1 MQLSQNKAGARHK
14 LGFRKIFFSGIVIA
28 ILLFILIPIVILA
41 SISDSRALVEEAAT
55 VDTNSAI
62 KAKKVA
68 KQLYNDLRDG
78 KSDQR
83 STLALSED
91 EINGIV
97 ALGTRGISRLKGR
110 VNVTPLGIIGAF
122 TLNVP
127 KNPLGEYINLTATLV
142 PSSKGLV
149 VDNVSVGSFDISG
162 NIAISIIE
170 IALNKVIAG
179 DTFGTKLI
187 NAIDSIEVD
196 NSRLILAYH
205 SIPGLRN
212 AIVSTKGQIID
223 VRDELALLGDPKVVK
238 LYYEH
243 ICKFHSLIDGAGQ
256 VSVGYYLYTAFTFAE
271 KRNYVSGVPVEENRA
286 ALLALAIFLGS
297 SNFDSVVGALDEKT
311 LATCQPRN
319 SQMMLANRNDL
330 RLHFIFSAALK
341 IISDSGISFAIGEF
355 KELLDSQQ
363 GGSGFSFADLAADR
377 AGIRFAELALDE
389 NGALRVQQMAAKLKQ
404 EKTFFPSIG
413 GLPEE
418 IPQQFFD
425 ARGGI
430 ESDYYKQHLA
440 TINQRIDRLE
450 LYKTN

>member
-1 MQLSQNKAGARHK
+1 MARARQTT
-14 LGFRKIFFSGIVIA
+14 GFHKIFLWGIAIA
-28 ILLFILIPIVILA
+28 ILLFIFISLITLA
-41 SISDSRALVEEAAT
+41 SISDSHALVEEVAT

-68 KQLYNDLRDG
+68 RQLYHDLRDG
-78 KSDQR
+78 KPGQH
-83 STLALSED
+83 STLTLSED
-91 EINGIV
+91 EINGII
-97 ALGTRGISRLKGR
+97 ALGTRGVPRLKGR

-127 KNPLGEYINLTATLV
+127 DNPLGEYINLTGIVV

-149 VDNVSVGSFDISG
+149 VDNISVGSINISG
-162 NIAISIIE
+162 NIAISLIE
-170 IALNKVIAG
+170 VILNNVIAG

-196 NSRLILAYH
+196 SSTLILAYH

-212 AIVSTKGQIID
+212 AIVSTKGQIKE
-223 VRDELALLGDPKVVK
+223 VRDNLALLGDPIIVK
-238 LYYEH
+238 RYYER
-243 ICKFHSLIDGAGQ
+243 ICKFHSQIDGLGQ
-256 VSVGYYLYTAFTFAE
+256 ASIGYYLNTAFSFAE
-271 KRNYVSGVPVEENRA
+271 KRSYMSESPVEENRA
-286 ALLALAIFLGS
+286 ALLALSIFLGS
-297 SNFDSVVGALDEKT
+297 SNFDSVVGALDEET

-319 SQMMLANRNDL
+319 SQMVLANRNDL

-355 KELLDSQQ
+355 KELLDSQE

-389 NGALRVQQMAAKLKQ
+389 KSALRLQQMASKLKQ
-404 EKTFFPSIG
+404 EKTFFPSIV
-413 GLPEE
+413 GLPEG
-418 IPQQFFD
+418 IPQQVFD
-425 ARGGI
+425 ERGGI

-440 TINQRIDRLE
+440 TINQRIDGLA
-450 LYKTN
+450 LYQAH